1 MKLIKKIILSVI
13 LALLFIGCT
22 KAPITGR
29 SQLIMVDQAQE
40 IQLGL
45 QSEKEILSKQRVS
58 RDPQKNAMV
67 RRVGRRIA
75 NVTGQK
81 N

>member
-1 MKLIKKIILSVI
+1 
-13 LALLFIGCT
+13 
-22 KAPITGR
+22 
-29 SQLIMVDQAQE
+29 MVDQAQE